1 MSRNVYVGTTVGA
14 FIKRAVTL
22 DEQGSIATVTDATG
36 YSHAEIHDDHGERVT
51 VPQRRT
57 GWLDRELDY
66 ETAPG
71 HVRHKLYDLDHRK
84 YDAATA
90 QFLSVDPLWP
100 MFISSGSYV
109 YCTGDAINNV
119 DPWGLGEVPEDI
131 MPPKRPP
138 SKPLVPFSPMV
149 TGHGDETLGGSLWT
163 YEILFGQYLRKLGAT
178 GDGMGP
184 QGNGPGVS
192 VLTPPGGIGPGGK
205 GGVGYWSGRGA
216 TPETAVQLKGVVVK
230 PWHAPMALATA
241 ANEGL
246 QWAGYGETGLAG
258 IQIGLVNHRNS
269 LSISSKIGTFSRF
282 SSTYRTLGY
291 GTKILGSGATYVGA
305 PLSIG
310 LDYVNPEVSTARF
323 AYRTTGTLSSVFGG
337 MAIGAEF
344 GGPYG
349 ALGGA
354 GISLIFFGGEMAYDG
369 ASWLWNETKI
379 QIYNFENGVKNGW
392 YPGR

>member
-1 MSRNVYVGTTVGA
+1 MNDYQLLSRRGRSEYVTQ
-14 FIKRAVTL
+14 RAR
-22 DEQGSIATVTDATG
+22 S
-36 YSHAEIHDDHGERVT
+36 GERAT

-109 YCTGDAINNV
+109 YCTGDAVNKI
-119 DPWGLGEVPEDI
+119 DPWGLGEEGTSPLI
-131 MPPKRPP
+131 PLP
-138 SKPLVPFSPMV
+138 SKPKVPCSPMV
-149 TGHGDETLGGSLWT
+149 IGHGDETIGGSLWT

-216 TPETAVQLKGVVVK
+216 TSQAPTYNASQLSRGAQNLGFGLLGVFTSGVVIVGTEGMA
-230 PWHAPMALATA
+230 APIAWMTFTA
-241 ANEGL
+241 
-246 QWAGYGETGLAG
+246 
-258 IQIGLVNHRNS
+258 S
-269 LSISSKIGTFSRF
+269 LSTTMIGFTQVVDAFANPSMPTSPLRNADNLPGLIAYGVD
-282 SSTYRTLGY
+282 SPYSWSINSGVNLG
-291 GTKILGSGATYVGA
+291 
-305 PLSIG
+305 
-310 LDYVNPEVSTARF
+310 TA
-323 AYRTTGTLSSVFGG
+323 
-337 MAIGAEF
+337 
-344 GGPYG
+344 

-354 GISLIFFGGEMAYDG
+354 PVAQVRTLSYSTNMFQRSRAIIELYDFGRSADDYARSLGLYDRKTPVSPAAVRVGPGLYMSAY
-369 ASWLWNETKI
+369 
-379 QIYNFENGVKNGW
+379 
-392 YPGR
+392 P